1 MIAGREAKDIELDER
16 ARFRLSVDGKDAEV
30 RSLAELRQRLT
41 EGTPS
46 EIWLTH
52 RDGQALSLLVS
63 GNRGWLMFLHEPG
76 DAGFSSRGADAVAR
90 RRGTLSF
97 RLSNGQVDEHPMR
110 WTVPIEDAL
119 RAVEHFFEHGERAP
133 FIRWHAD

>member
-1 MIAGREAKDIELDER
+1 MGER

-30 RSLAELRQRLT
+30 RSLAELHRRLA
-41 EGTPS
+41 EGTAS
-46 EIWLTH
+46 EIWLTR

-63 GNRGWLMFLHEPG
+63 GDRGWLMFLREAG

-90 RRGTLSF
+90 RRGTLPF
-97 RLSNGQVDEHPMR
+97 RLSNGQVDEHPVR

-119 RAVEHFFEHGERAP
+119 RVVEHFFEHGERAP